1 MVATKMRRLAPY
13 LLLFIAFFLLAAG
26 PATIA
31 PRASQAA
38 VATPTPGPRR
48 QTTILVSYVR
58 NDWWLNRWL
67 NNEVVCR
74 LSVDHEGLPTGAE
87 IYTTCGEETF
97 TTWKASRACPAA
109 AEGEDPAL
117 CPGLYLQWQAATP
130 DEREVTVDL
139 PEPTVWVSLEGC
151 PSGPPGLA
159 CEQVP
164 SLRLTAQ
171 EPLPNES
178 ILSIQG
184 KYNNVPFSCQG
195 DMCDLPMTLTTE
207 RGVAVEF
214 WANSTYGDSSDKYKA
229 QVRLIYSPG
238 HIPEADTWF
247 VDVLSTQWKGAPLAS
262 CSQVWETFAPV
273 GGPAEWLTS
282 PREAAAL
289 ASSEPYAFL
298 AGVLIGQGLVDVS
311 ECPSGGLQSGGVA
324 DTCGLEK
331 ARPLVDEWQNRFD
344 EVILQAAETSG
355 VPAMLMKNLFARES
369 QFWPGIYRTAEEV
382 GLGQLTENGADIT
395 LLWNDSF
402 YRQFCPLV
410 LQSTICD
417 RGYANLEAAERAT
430 LRGALVSQA
439 DAECE
444 TCAMGIDLSQVNFS
458 VGVFAETLMASCEQ
472 TDRIVRNTTRS
483 LPSIVS
489 TYEDLWRFTLVN
501 YNAGPGCLSEALQEA
516 WRLRKPLVWA
526 SVIPYL
532 DPACQGA
539 VDYVEDIAR

>member
-1 MVATKMRRLAPY
+1 MRKLAP
-13 LLLFIAFFLLAAG
+13 FILILGACFLLAAG
-26 PATIA
+26 PATIG
-31 PRASQAA
+31 PRSSPPA

-48 QTTILVSYVR
+48 QTKILVSFVR

-67 NNEVVCR
+67 NNEIVCR
-74 LSVDHEGLPTGAE
+74 LSVDHEGVPTGTE
-87 IYTTCGEETF
+87 IYKACGEDTF
-97 TTWKASRACPAA
+97 VEWKASASCPAA
-109 AEGEDPAL
+109 AEGEDTAL
-117 CPGLYLQWQAATP
+117 CPGLYLSWQAAEP

-139 PEPTVWVSLEGC
+139 PEATVWVSLEGC

-159 CEQVP
+159 CEEIP
-164 SLRLTAQ
+164 KLRLAAE
-171 EPLPNES
+171 EPLPNET

-184 KYNNVPFSCQG
+184 KLNNVPFSCQG
-195 DMCDLPMTLTTE
+195 DLCDLPLTLTTE

-214 WANSTYGDSSDKYKA
+214 WANSSYGDSSEKYKA
-229 QVRLIYSPG
+229 QVRVLYMPG
-238 HIPEADTWF
+238 PIPEGDTWF

-262 CSQVWETFAPV
+262 CSQIWETFPPV
-273 GGPAEWLTS
+273 GGPPEWLTS
-282 PREAAAL
+282 PRDASML
-289 ASSEPYAFL
+289 ASSEPFAYL
-298 AGVLIGQGLVDVS
+298 AGVLIRQGLVDVA
-311 ECPSGGLQSGGVA
+311 ECPSGGLQPGGVA

-331 ARPLVDEWQNRFD
+331 AGPMVEEWQNRFD
-344 EVILQAAETSG
+344 EVILQAAEASG

-402 YRQFCPLV
+402 YSQFCPLV
-410 LQSTICD
+410 LQSKTCD
-417 RGYANLEAAERAT
+417 LGYANLADAERAT

-439 DAECE
+439 NAECD
-444 TCAMGIDLSQVNFS
+444 TCPLGIDLSQVNFS
-458 VGVFAETLMASCEQ
+458 VGLFAETLMASCEQ
-472 TDRIVRNTTRS
+472 TNRIVRNTTRS

-516 WRLRKPLVWA
+516 WRKRKPLVWN

-532 DPACQGA
+532 DQACEGA
-539 VDYVEDIAR
+539 VDYVDDIAR